1 VRKRTDSPGSGSL
14 TSAALTALSTL
25 LVTAFAAVVGVIM
38 AREFGRT
45 EETDGFFAAYGVFV
59 VIVLAGIGAVLASAA
74 IGPTAG
80 RARAVAC
87 AVATAVLA
95 VAGVVLTIAVELAI
109 ALSSLLRRSV
119 LVRFPD
125 KKAAALHGDAWF
137 ELLCADERTAQ
148 GDPTERTAPVGAAG
162 PRPIHVVR
170 ELTETVYAGGRANIH
185 ADEWIAFVRGWIGAA
200 A

>member
-1 VRKRTDSPGSGSL
+1 VN
-14 TSAALTALSTL
+14 
-25 LVTAFAAVVGVIM
+25 
-38 AREFGRT
+38 E
-45 EETDGFFAAYGVFV
+45 
-59 VIVLAGIGAVLASAA
+59 ASAA
-74 IGPTAG
+74 ASLSALRDIHLPAPVSIWPPAPGVWLLAAILLLLAAAALLTV
-80 RARAVAC
+80 RARRRRLRARSWWE
-87 AVATAVLA
+87 LA
-95 VAGVVLTIAVELAI
+95 ADELNGIEAAFRSRHDAVELAI